1 METINDRFE
10 IIVNSRFDGNKAAF
24 AKAIGVSPAMLSNYL
39 GHVRRSKPSV
49 DMVVKVIDALQVDP
63 YWLLTGK
70 KAPAG
75 VVNGNDVKYNASGN
89 NNNNTTNN
97 YHYNSNMPA
106 PCDDKNNPVPA
117 TANASVEHDELIRL
131 RQQVTAYERLSAEK
145 ERFIKSQ
152 SFTIDLLQKRV
163 GELEEIIKSYS
174 NKDKR

>member
-1 METINDRFE
+1 METINDRME
-10 IIVNSRFDGNKAAF
+10 ILVNERFGGNKTAF
-24 AKAIGVSPAMLSNYL
+24 AKAIDIQPAYMSTYL
-39 GHVRRSKPSV
+39 GHVRRSRPSIEIC
-49 DMVVKVIDALQVDP
+49 VKIIEKLKVDP

-97 YHYNSNMPA
+97 YHYNSNAPS
-106 PCDDKNNPVPA
+106 PCDGKNNLVPV
-117 TANASVEHDELIRL
+117 TANTSIEHDELIRL